1 MSVNK
6 SLKKLIKRYEN
17 ERKNIR
23 KLINEIALYTEGA
36 YQVRDLWA
44 MPEYYVSEIHQGI
57 IDKNEREKEAFE
69 SSDNT
74 TRF

>member
-6 SLKKLIKRYEN
+6 SLKKLIIRYDN

-23 KLINEIALYTEGA
+23 KLISDIALFTEGA

-44 MPEYYVSEIHQGI
+44 MPGYYVTEIYQGI
-57 IDKNEREKEAFE
+57 IDKNEREQEAMN
-69 SSDNT
+69 SANT
-74 TRF
+74 TSY